1 LANGSPVGH
10 RLGDLALV
18 DELARARL
26 DPLEGLADL
35 ADLHVLE
42 LDVERVQGGQFGD
55 PVTHVTCAGH
65 GDLLDLRHAPGGL
78 RRGSAWRR

>member
-1 LANGSPVGH
+1 MGY
-10 RLGDLALV
+10 RLGDLAVV

-26 DPLEGLADL
+26 DPLEGLADP

-42 LDVERVQGGQFGD
+42 LDVERVQGG
-55 PVTHVTCAGH
+55 PY

-78 RRGSAWRR
+78 RRGSAWRG